1 MLVDHLTVPD
11 QPFKQRAAIPIVEA
25 LRSTPP
31 LEIQTTGPH
40 PNATTPAPLAACA
53 AVQTRRPRTLPTAT
67 VLCPCLLPLVFATLP
82 CLSST
87 FASRMPRPHA
97 RANHQLPRL
106 PGPTVIVDLTGAQ
119 LCCFPKPDLEA
130 AGPST
135 MHRIMR
141 PAQNHP

>member
-53 AVQTRRPRTLPTAT
+53 GVQTRRPRTLPTAT
-67 VLCPCLLPLVFATLP
+67 VMCPCLMPLVFGPLP
-82 CLSST
+82 CVSSR
-87 FASRMPRPHA
+87 FDSRMRSEEHTSEL
-97 RANHQLPRL
+97 QSL
-106 PGPTVIVDLTGAQ
+106 
-119 LCCFPKPDLEA
+119 
-130 AGPST
+130 
-135 MHRIMR
+135 MRISYAVFCLKNTTKR
-141 PAQNHP
+141 KLHH

>member
-53 AVQTRRPRTLPTAT
+53 GVQTRRPRTLPTAT
-67 VLCPCLLPLVFATLP
+67 VMCPCLMQLVFGPLP
-82 CLSST
+82 CVSSR
-87 FASRMPRPHA
+87 FDSRMPLHHA
-97 RANHQLPRL
+97 GANHQLPRVSGL
-106 PGPTVIVDLTGAQ
+106 IVIVEMIGEQ
-119 LCCFPKPDLEA
+119 LCSFPKRELSEIGKA
-130 AGPST
+130 T
-135 MHRIMR
+135 
-141 PAQNHP
+141 

>member
-53 AVQTRRPRTLPTAT
+53 GVQTRRPRTLPTAT
-67 VLCPCLLPLVFATLP
+67 VMCPCLMQLVFGPLP
-82 CLSST
+82 CVSSR
-87 FASRMPRPHA
+87 FDSRMPLHRSEEHTSELQSLMRSSYA
-97 RANHQLPRL
+97 VLC
-106 PGPTVIVDLTGAQ
+106 LTKKMTDQ
-119 LCCFPKPDLEA
+119 K
-130 AGPST
+130 ST
-135 MHRIMR
+135 
-141 PAQNHP
+141 QKQSSQKYT